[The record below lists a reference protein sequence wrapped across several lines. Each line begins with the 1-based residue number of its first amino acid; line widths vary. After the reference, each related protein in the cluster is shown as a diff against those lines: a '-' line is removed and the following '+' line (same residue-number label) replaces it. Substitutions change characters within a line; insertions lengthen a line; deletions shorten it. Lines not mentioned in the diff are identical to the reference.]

1 LYTGEST
8 GITIDGKT
16 TAMAKAL
23 LRLAL
28 VTAVAAAEGAPA
40 AGAGEQVHEVLRA
53 RAEAPAE
60 AAAGGG
66 GAFGV
71 GAGHRLFYFT
81 GPDNAPV
88 VRALPD
94 VDGDGRDEVLVGID
108 ESGTDNIFCLDGA
121 SSGAATVVWSVETA
135 DGVSGGSP
143 YGDQSLV
150 PASDADGNGFADVLA
165 GTAWGGRTAYR
176 LDGSNGAVHWR
187 FDTYLTADSGWVYSL
202 AELADVSGD
211 GVPEV
216 AFGVGSDSDSVY
228 LIDGASG
235 GVGQATVRWRY
246 QAADA
251 ILSVRNLGDA
261 SGDGKDD
268 VLAAAGD
275 FAQQILALDGG
286 TGSSTGNLL
295 WQYPTGVTAYAV
307 GVLPDLTGDGV
318 AEALAVLWTTN
329 GSAIRALDGAAGTL
343 LWASTEVPEF
353 GVMVDLLEDTN
364 GDGVPEVI
372 VSSFENAV
380 ILLDGATGVRLWRTP
395 VGTLN
400 GGDVWSARAIGDL
413 DGDGHEDV
421 VAGSFDYHVY
431 ALDGGSG
438 EILWAYDTGN
448 RVFSVHPLGDLNGD
462 GRPEVAAGTQ
472 DTNSNVV
479 VHVLDGAG
487 GVVFADGFESGDT
500 GAWSAT
506 TPP

>member
-1 LYTGEST
+1 MKPL
-8 GITIDGKT
+8 
-16 TAMAKAL
+16 M
-23 LRLAL
+23 RLAL
-28 VTAVAAAEGAPA
+28 ASVLVPVTSGSASA
-40 AGAGEQVHEVLRA
+40 AGAGEWVREVLRA

-60 AAAGGG
+60 TPAGRAGTL
-66 GAFGV
+66 GV
-71 GAGHRLFYFT
+71 GAGHRLFFFT

-88 VRALPD
+88 VRAMAD
-94 VDGDGRDEVLVGID
+94 VDGDGRTEVLVGID
-108 ESGTDNIFCLDGA
+108 ESGTDNVFLLDGA
-121 SSGAATVVWSVETA
+121 SAGAATVVWSLETA

-143 YGDQSLV
+143 YGDQCLV

-176 LDGSNGAVHWR
+176 LDGATGAIHWR
-187 FDTYLTADSGWVYSL
+187 FDTYLAPESGWVYSL

-216 AFGVGSDSDSVY
+216 AFGVGSDADAVY

-235 GVGQATVRWRY
+235 GGGQATVRWRY

-251 ILSVRNLGDA
+251 ILSLRNLGDA

-275 FAQQILALDGG
+275 FAQRILALDGG
-286 TGSSTGNLL
+286 TGSPTGALL
-295 WQYPTGVTAYAV
+295 WQYTTGVTAYAV
-307 GVLPDLTGDGV
+307 GVLPDVTGDGV

-343 LWASTEVPEF
+343 VWASTEVPEY
-353 GVMVDLLEDTN
+353 GVMVDLLEDTT

-380 ILLDGATGVRLWRTP
+380 SLLDGATGVRLWHTP

-431 ALDGGSG
+431 ALDGLTGA
-438 EILWAYDTGN
+438 IRWAYDTGN

-487 GVVFADGFESGDT
+487 GVLFADGFESGDT
-500 GAWSAT
+500 GGWSAT
-506 TPP
+506 AP